1 MPLVPVASAVTS
13 ALFPAAGKAGGT
25 TAGLLSGASAAKN
38 LLGPRPQGT
47 IIQAP
52 GAPPILGRPGA
63 QSIAATIRPL
73 LELLLQSGFTGQNPV
88 QGPQGTGLTGA
99 GAAPFAGPLS
109 ESLNRLL
116 FPR

>member
-1 MPLVPVASAVTS
+1 MPLAPVASAIAG
-13 ALFPAAGKAGGT
+13 ALGGGGKAAGT

-63 QSIAATIRPL
+63 QSIAATILPL
-73 LELLLQSGFTGQNPV
+73 LQLLQQSGFGG
-88 QGPQGTGLTGA
+88 QGPPQGAQGTGLTGA
-99 GAAPFAGPLS
+99 GAAPIGGPLS
-109 ESLNRLL
+109 QSLLQLL
-116 FPR
+116 PRF

>member
-1 MPLVPVASAVTS
+1 MPLAPVASAIAG
-13 ALFPAAGKAGGT
+13 ALGGGGKAAGT

-63 QSIAATIRPL
+63 QSIAATILPL
-73 LELLLQSGFTGQNPV
+73 LELLRQSGFNGQT

-99 GAAPFAGPLS
+99 GAASISSPLA
-109 ESLNRLL
+109 ESLSRFLPRRL
-116 FPR
+116 